1 MEMASAASRIGQVVL
16 LDEVRQRGDALRQ
29 AFNETGEALYRFILV
44 RVRGNRD
51 LADDLLQQ
59 TCYEAARHRRPPVD
73 GNECAAWLRG
83 IARNLIRHYWRGL
96 KRQPGVVPLEDP
108 ALASQL
114 ANDLEAGPLPEDA
127 LAGEERITQLL
138 LAVTALPAADQALIF
153 ASYFDER
160 SQADIAREL
169 GVSAKSIESRLF
181 RARARL
187 RAALRNAGRPGGP

>member
-1 MEMASAASRIGQVVL
+1 MASAAGRIEQVVS
-16 LDEVRQRGDALRQ
+16 LDEVRERGDVLRQ

-59 TCYEAARHRRPPVD
+59 TCCEAARHRRPPVD

-108 ALASQL
+108 AVASQL
-114 ANDLEAGPLPEDA
+114 ADDLEACPLPGDA
-127 LAGEERITQLL
+127 LAGEERVTQLL
-138 LAVTALPAADQALIF
+138 LAVTSLPAADQSLIF
-153 ASYFDER
+153 AYYFDGR
-160 SQADIAREL
+160 GQADIARDL
-169 GVSAKSIESRLF
+169 GVSAKSVESRLF
-181 RARARL
+181 RVRARL